1 MATNQSQKEKL
12 ESDLKREIK
21 KLQRFRDQIKSWMSG
36 NEIKDKKQLME
47 QRKLIETEM
56 ERFKACEKEM
66 KTKAFSREG
75 LTNSLKL
82 DPREKE
88 KVETSGFI
96 STMLA
101 ELEHQV
107 ETLEAE
113 QELLQTTM
121 KKNRKDSAKQERL
134 AEIDETLERHA
145 WHVRKLELILRL
157 LENGNIGP
165 DAVKNIHD
173 DIQYYVESNQ
183 DPEFAEDDEIYDEL
197 NLDSYEDNELDAV
210 AVMKE
215 EPPSSSL
222 EELAINAGSAPASS
236 TTKSTPVATGNGEPH
251 HVLVKKA
258 SVPVIAS
265 SATSSTLSTTIPI
278 GVTTMKPAPP
288 PMRSTNELKY
298 ASAAAALGASSPVTK
313 SANSASSSSSVSNGS
328 STIVNSSSSSSIPA
342 SAQSTPHVEPIKI
355 VKQDSKKSAAK
366 ISASPVASKA
376 TAKKSE
382 ATPVA
387 ADLDAKSDVPL
398 GLEGL
403 LEPMDAAKA
412 RILNPPALASISKML
427 ENSYLQCPNSMLADK
442 PRYYQPETYFPTP
455 SYYPQESLTKMF
467 NDSAVFSKMDVDTL
481 FYIFYYRQNT
491 YQQYLAARELKAR
504 SWRFHKRF
512 LTWFQRHE
520 EPKTINNDYEQGTY
534 RYFDFEGMW
543 LQRRKSNF
551 KFEYQFL
558 EDEF

>member
-1 MATNQSQKEKL
+1 
-12 ESDLKREIK
+12 
-21 KLQRFRDQIKSWMSG
+21 
-36 NEIKDKKQLME
+36 
-47 QRKLIETEM
+47 M

-75 LTNSLKL
+75 LTNSLKV

-88 KVETSGFI
+88 KVETSGFV
-96 STMLA
+96 SSMLE

-113 QELLQTTM
+113 QETLHATM
-121 KKNRKDSAKQERL
+121 KKNRKDAVKQERL
-134 AEIDETLERHA
+134 GEIDETLERHA
-145 WHVRKLELILRL
+145 WHIRKLELILRL
-157 LENGNIGP
+157 LENGNLAP
-165 DAVKNIHD
+165 DIVNNIHD

-197 NLDSYEDNELDAV
+197 NLDSYEDNELDSV
-210 AVMKE
+210 APVKE
-215 EPPSSSL
+215 EPHSSSL
-222 EELAINAGSAPASS
+222 EELTINMGSAPASS
-236 TTKSTPVATGNGEPH
+236 TTKSTAVANGNSEPH
-251 HVLVKKA
+251 YSSQQHGLVKKP
-258 SVPVIAS
+258 SVPVIAN
-265 SATSSTLSTTIPI
+265 SAVNSTLSTTISMGI
-278 GVTTMKPAPP
+278 TTMKPAPP
-288 PMRSTNELKY
+288 PTRSTNELKY
-298 ASAAAALGASSPVTK
+298 ASAAAALGSSSPMTK
-313 SANSASSSSSVSNGS
+313 SAKPASSSSSSSSTVS
-328 STIVNSSSSSSIPA
+328 STIVNSSSSSSVPA
-342 SAQSTPHVEPIKI
+342 SAQSTPQVEHIKI
-355 VKQDSKKSAAK
+355 VKQDSKKSVPK
-366 ISASPVASKA
+366 ISASPLTSKA
-376 TAKKSE
+376 TIKKSE
-382 ATPVA
+382 VEPVA
-387 ADLDAKSDVPL
+387 ASNSAARPDVPL

-403 LEPMDAAKA
+403 LEAMDAAKA

-455 SYYPQESLTKMF
+455 SYYPQESLTKTF
-467 NDSAVFSKMDVDTL
+467 NDSAVFGKMDVDTL

>member
-88 KVETSGFI
+88 KVETSGFV
-96 STMLA
+96 SSMLE

-113 QELLQTTM
+113 QESLQATM
-121 KKNRKDSAKQERL
+121 KKNRKDTTKQERL
-134 AEIDETLERHA
+134 GEIDESLERHA

-157 LENGNIGP
+157 LENGNIAP
-165 DAVKNIHD
+165 DTVKNIHD

-197 NLDSYEDNELDAV
+197 NLDSFEDNELDSV
-210 AVMKE
+210 APVKE
-215 EPPSSSL
+215 EPSPL
-222 EELAINAGSAPASS
+222 EELAINTGSIRTNGSS
-236 TTKSTPVATGNGEPH
+236 ESH
-251 HVLVKKA
+251 HGLVKKP

-265 SATSSTLSTTIPI
+265 STASSTLSPTISLGI
-278 GVTTMKPAPP
+278 TSMKPAPP
-288 PMRSTNELKY
+288 PSRSTNELKY
-298 ASAAAALGASSPVTK
+298 ASAAAALGPSSPVTK
-313 SANSASSSSSVSNGS
+313 SVKL
-328 STIVNSSSSSSIPA
+328 TSSSSSSFSTVSSTIINSSNSSSSVPA
-342 SAQSTPHVEPIKI
+342 SAQSSPPGGEHIKI
-355 VKQDSKKSAAK
+355 VKPDSKKSGPK
-366 ISASPVASKA
+366 VMASPLTSKA
-376 TAKKSE
+376 TSKKSE
-382 ATPVA
+382 VKADANVA
-387 ADLDAKSDVPL
+387 VRPNMPL

-403 LEPMDAAKA
+403 LEPLDTAKA
-412 RILNPPALASISKML
+412 RILNPPALAAISKML
-427 ENSYLQCPNSMLADK
+427 ENSYLQCPNSMLADN

-455 SYYPQESLTKMF
+455 SYYPQESLTKTF
-467 NDSAVFSKMDVDTL
+467 NDAAVFGKMDVDTL

-534 RYFDFEGMW
+534 RYFDFEGTW